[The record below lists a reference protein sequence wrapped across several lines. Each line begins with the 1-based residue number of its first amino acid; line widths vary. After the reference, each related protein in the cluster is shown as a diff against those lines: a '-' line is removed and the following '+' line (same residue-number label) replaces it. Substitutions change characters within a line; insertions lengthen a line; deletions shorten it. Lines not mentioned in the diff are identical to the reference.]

1 LFDCAA
7 RHALYIEPSPWEER
21 QMAKSRGIGIILAFL
36 CLLILGAM
44 PILAASRPARFD
56 SLTFTI
62 AITCWQLVAALPL
75 FAIEL
80 AKSGGRFPRLVGRGR
95 AGVITLATG
104 AMFGL
109 STYMYVVAAE
119 KAGPV
124 SMVIALQAYPLFA
137 TFWETLFLGK
147 RKSLL
152 ELGFMA
158 VMLVALVYL
167 TTEGSFRIAGISW
180 WSAFA
185 LGIPLIWSIAHLLL
199 RHVLTTTAIT
209 PNQVTIS
216 RLIISGAFLLLL
228 ALVIGTPDALV
239 EAFAAADFQKAAFI
253 LGVAYYLELILW
265 FYAMRHIDVSLAS
278 SVTVPAPAVTMLLAV
293 VFWGGEVAAYQVA
306 AMAVIAIG
314 MYGLLLAGRRHM
326 G

>member
-1 LFDCAA
+1 
-7 RHALYIEPSPWEER
+7 
-21 QMAKSRGIGIILAFL
+21 MAKSRGTGIGLALL

-44 PILAASRPARFD
+44 PVLAANRPARFD
-56 SLTFTI
+56 GLTFTI
-62 AITCWQLVAALPL
+62 AITFWQLVAAMPL

-80 AKSGGRFPRLVGRGR
+80 VRGSKTPKILGSGR
-95 AGVITLATG
+95 AGPITLLTG
-104 AMFGL
+104 ILFGL
-109 STYMYVVAAE
+109 STYMFVVAAE

-137 TFWETLFLGK
+137 TVWEALFLGK
-147 RKSLL
+147 RKSPL
-152 ELGFMA
+152 ELFFMLL
-158 VMLVALVYL
+158 MLLALVYL
-167 TTEGSFRIAGISW
+167 TTEGTFRIADISW

-199 RHVLTTTAIT
+199 RQVLTTTAIT

-216 RLIISGAFLLLL
+216 RLVISGAFLLLL
-228 ALVIGTPDALV
+228 ALAAGSPGALA
-239 EAFAAADFQKAAFI
+239 EAFIAIGFQKAALI

-278 SVTVPAPAVTMLLAV
+278 SVTVPAPAVTMLLTV
-293 VFWGGEVAAYQVA
+293 MLLGGEVAAYQVA

-314 MYGLLLAGRRHM
+314 MYGLIFAGRHRSA
-326 G
+326 

>member
-1 LFDCAA
+1 MA
-7 RHALYIEPSPWEER
+7 R
-21 QMAKSRGIGIILAFL
+21 SRGVGIGLALL

-44 PILAASRPARFD
+44 PILAANRPARFEG
-56 SLTFTI
+56 LTFAI
-62 AITCWQLVAALPL
+62 AITFWQLVAAMPL
-75 FAIEL
+75 FALEMKRDGWRL
-80 AKSGGRFPRLVGRGR
+80 PQLVGRGS
-95 AGVITLATG
+95 AGLITLATG

-109 STYMYVVAAE
+109 STYMYVVAAD

-137 TFWETLFLGK
+137 TAWETLFLGK
-147 RKSLL
+147 RKSRL
-152 ELGFMA
+152 ELFFMA
-158 VMLVALVYL
+158 VMLLALVYL
-167 TTEGSFRIAGISW
+167 TTEGTFRISDISW

-216 RLIISGAFLLLL
+216 RLVISGAFLLLL
-228 ALVIGTPDALV
+228 VLVIETPGALV

-278 SVTVPAPAVTMLLAV
+278 SVTVPAPAVTMLLTV
-293 VFWGGEVAAYQVA
+293 LFLGGGVAAYQVA

-314 MYGLLLAGRRHM
+314 MYGLLFAGRRYVA
-326 G
+326 